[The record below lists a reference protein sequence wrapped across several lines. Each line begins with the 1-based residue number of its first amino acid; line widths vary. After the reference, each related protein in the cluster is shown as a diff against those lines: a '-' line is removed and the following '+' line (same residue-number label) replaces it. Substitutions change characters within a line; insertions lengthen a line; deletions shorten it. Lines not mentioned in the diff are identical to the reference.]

1 MEKENTMFN
10 NLNLENKQKGGE
22 KGVCKN
28 LSNGVFTFDNL
39 GEGNLYYNPKTLTP
53 KLSISIHLCLNSSII
68 IWILSSKCV
77 ETQFLCCWSQF

>member
-39 GEGNLYYNPKTLTP
+39 GEGNSYYSHQNPNTK
-53 KLSISIHLCLNSSII
+53 
-68 IWILSSKCV
+68 V
-77 ETQFLCCWSQF
+77 VY